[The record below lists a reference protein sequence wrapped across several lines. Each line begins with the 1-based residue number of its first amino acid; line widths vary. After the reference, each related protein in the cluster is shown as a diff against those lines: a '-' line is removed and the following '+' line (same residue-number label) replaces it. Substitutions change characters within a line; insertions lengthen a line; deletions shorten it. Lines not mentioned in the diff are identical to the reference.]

1 MFYNMQKKSMKKHKK
16 FIFIIPVVL
25 FTVYMCLPYYA
36 RKALIYWFPT
46 INDLSI
52 FEHNTVNAP
61 DSCWEWKISENYNRI
76 RLPEADSI
84 YLDEMKTVSF
94 LVIKNDSII
103 YESYRGGWNDSI
115 TSNLFSATKSIVGLL
130 VGIAIDE
137 GKIRSV
143 DDKVVEYIPEYNKGK
158 QKDITIR
165 NLLTMSAGMDWDE
178 AYASLFSVT
187 THGYYGNDLYNLI
200 MNLDIVDTPG
210 VQYSYRSG
218 ETQLL
223 SFVLEAATGTTISKY
238 AEEKL
243 WQPMMAGQDAYWLL
257 DRKNGDE
264 KSFCCFHTTARDAAR
279 FGRLLLN
286 KGNWNGRQLVSED
299 YITEA
304 ITPASYLKDQWGKEP
319 LSYYGFQTWIMKH
332 NGENCPYFRGMLGQY
347 IIAIPSKNA
356 IVVRL
361 GHKRSKEYVKELT
374 TDIIRYM
381 EIADRILN
389 N

>member
-1 MFYNMQKKSMKKHKK
+1 MKKHKK

-94 LVIKNDSII
+94 LVIKNDSIV

-286 KGNWNGRQLVSED
+286 KGNWNGRQLVSKD

>member
-1 MFYNMQKKSMKKHKK
+1 MKTGKK
-16 FIFIIPVVL
+16 ILIAIPVVIIIAYL
-25 FTVYMCLPYYA
+25 CLPFYA
-36 RKALIYWFPT
+36 KKALIHWFPT
-46 INDLSI
+46 IDDLDI
-52 FEHNTVNAP
+52 FEHATVHAP
-61 DSCWEWKISENYNRI
+61 DSCREWAVSDKYNSF
-76 RLPEADSI
+76 RLSKEDSAYI
-84 YLDEMKTVSF
+84 DDMKTASF
-94 LVIKNDSII
+94 LVIRNDSIL
-103 YESYRGGWNDSI
+103 YETYRGGWNDTL

-137 GKIRSV
+137 GKIGSV
-143 DDKVVEYIPEYNKGK
+143 DDKVVKYIPEYNRGK

-200 MNLDIVDTPG
+200 MSLDIVDTPG

-223 SFVLEAATGTTISKY
+223 SFVVEAATGETISRY
-238 AEEKL
+238 AEKRL
-243 WQPMMAGQDAYWLL
+243 WQPMMAGQDAFWLL
-257 DRKNGDE
+257 DKKGGDE

-279 FGRLLLN
+279 FGRLMLN
-286 KGNWNGRQLVSED
+286 KGNWNGRQLVSKE
-299 YITEA
+299 YIEESM
-304 ITPASYLKDQWGKEP
+304 TPASYLKDQWGKDP
-319 LSYYGFQTWIMKH
+319 LSYYGYQTWIMDYK
-332 NGENCPYFRGMLGQY
+332 GEKCPYFRGMLGQY

-381 EIADRILN
+381 ETAEKILQQ
-389 N
+389 

>member
-1 MFYNMQKKSMKKHKK
+1 MKTGKK
-16 FIFIIPVVL
+16 ILIAIPVVIIIAYL
-25 FTVYMCLPYYA
+25 CLPFYA
-36 RKALIYWFPT
+36 KKALIHWFPT
-46 INDLSI
+46 IDDLDI
-52 FEHNTVNAP
+52 FEHATVHAP
-61 DSCWEWKISENYNRI
+61 DSCREWAVSDKYNSF
-76 RLPEADSI
+76 RLSKEDSAYI
-84 YLDEMKTVSF
+84 DDMKTVSF
-94 LVIKNDSII
+94 LVIRNDSIL
-103 YESYRGGWNDSI
+103 YETYRGEWNDTL

-137 GKIRSV
+137 GKIGSV
-143 DDKVVEYIPEYNKGK
+143 DDKVVKYIPEYNRGK

-200 MNLDIVDTPG
+200 MSLDIVDTPG

-223 SFVLEAATGTTISKY
+223 SFVVEAATGETISRY
-238 AEEKL
+238 AEKRL
-243 WQPMMAGQDAYWLL
+243 WQPMMAGQDAFWLL
-257 DRKNGDE
+257 DKKGGDE

-279 FGRLLLN
+279 FGRLMLN
-286 KGNWNGRQLVSED
+286 KGNWNGRQLVSKE
-299 YITEA
+299 YIEESM
-304 ITPASYLKDQWGKEP
+304 TPASYLKDQWGKDP
-319 LSYYGFQTWIMKH
+319 LSYYGYQTWIMDYK
-332 NGENCPYFRGMLGQY
+332 GEKCPYFRGMLGQY

-381 EIADRILN
+381 ETAEKILQQ
-389 N
+389 

>member
-1 MFYNMQKKSMKKHKK
+1 MKTGKK
-16 FIFIIPVVL
+16 ILIAIPVVIIIAYL
-25 FTVYMCLPYYA
+25 CLPFYA
-36 RKALIYWFPT
+36 KKALIHWFPT
-46 INDLSI
+46 IDDLDI
-52 FEHNTVNAP
+52 FEHATVHAP
-61 DSCWEWKISENYNRI
+61 DSCREWAVSDKYNSF
-76 RLPEADSI
+76 RLSKEDSAYI
-84 YLDEMKTVSF
+84 DDMKTASF
-94 LVIKNDSII
+94 LVIRNDSIL
-103 YESYRGGWNDSI
+103 YETYRGGWNDTL

-137 GKIRSV
+137 GKIGSV
-143 DDKVVEYIPEYNKGK
+143 DDKVVKYIPEYNRGK

-200 MNLDIVDTPG
+200 MSLDIVDTPG

-223 SFVLEAATGTTISKY
+223 SFVVEAATGETISRY
-238 AEEKL
+238 AEKRL
-243 WQPMMAGQDAYWLL
+243 WQPMMAGQDAFWLL
-257 DRKNGDE
+257 DKKGGDE

-279 FGRLLLN
+279 FGRLMLN
-286 KGNWNGRQLVSED
+286 KGNWNGRQLVSKE
-299 YITEA
+299 YIEESM
-304 ITPASYLKDQWGKEP
+304 TPASYLKDQWGKDP
-319 LSYYGFQTWIMKH
+319 LSYYGYQTWIMDYK
-332 NGENCPYFRGMLGQY
+332 GEKCPYFRGILGQY

-381 EIADRILN
+381 EIAEKILQQ
-389 N
+389 

>member
-1 MFYNMQKKSMKKHKK
+1 MKTGKK
-16 FIFIIPVVL
+16 ILIAIPVVIIIAYL
-25 FTVYMCLPYYA
+25 CLPFYA
-36 RKALIYWFPT
+36 KKALIHWFPT
-46 INDLSI
+46 IDDLGI
-52 FEHNTVNAP
+52 FEHSTVHAP
-61 DSCWEWKISENYNRI
+61 DSCWEWAVSDKYNSF
-76 RLPEADSI
+76 RLSKEDSAYI
-84 YLDEMKTVSF
+84 DDMKTASF
-94 LVIKNDSII
+94 LAIRNDSIL
-103 YESYRGGWNDSI
+103 YETYRGGWNDTL

-137 GKIRSV
+137 GKIGSV
-143 DDKVVEYIPEYNKGK
+143 DDKVVKYIPEYNREK

-200 MNLDIVDTPG
+200 MSLDIVDTPG

-223 SFVLEAATGTTISKY
+223 SFAVEAATGETISRY
-238 AEEKL
+238 AEKKL
-243 WQPMMAGQDAYWLL
+243 WQPMMAGQDAFWLL
-257 DRKNGDE
+257 DKKDGDE

-279 FGRLLLN
+279 FGRLMLN
-286 KGNWNGRQLVSED
+286 KGNWNGRQLVSKE
-299 YITEA
+299 YIEEA
-304 ITPASYLKDQWGKEP
+304 MTPASYLKDQWGKDP
-319 LSYYGFQTWIMKH
+319 LSYYGFQTWIMDYK
-332 NGENCPYFRGMLGQY
+332 GEKCPYFRGMLGQY

-381 EIADRILN
+381 EIAEKILQQ
-389 N
+389 

>member
-1 MFYNMQKKSMKKHKK
+1 MKKHKK

-94 LVIKNDSII
+94 LVIKNDSIV

>member
-1 MFYNMQKKSMKKHKK
+1 MKTEKK
-16 FIFIIPVVL
+16 ILIAIPVAIIIAYL
-25 FTVYMCLPYYA
+25 CLPFYA
-36 RKALIYWFPT
+36 KKALIHWFPT
-46 INDLSI
+46 IDDLGI
-52 FEHNTVNAP
+52 FEHATVHAP
-61 DSCWEWKISENYNRI
+61 DSCWEWTVSDKYNSF
-76 RLPEADSI
+76 RLSKEDSAYI
-84 YLDEMKTVSF
+84 DDMKTASF
-94 LVIKNDSII
+94 LIIRNDSIL
-103 YESYRGGWNDSI
+103 YETYRGGWNDTL

-137 GKIRSV
+137 GKIGSV
-143 DDKVVEYIPEYNKGK
+143 DDKVVKYIPEYNSGR

-200 MNLDIVDTPG
+200 ISLDIVDTPG

-223 SFVLEAATGTTISKY
+223 SFVVEAATGETISRY
-238 AEEKL
+238 AEKRL
-243 WQPMMAGQDAYWLL
+243 WQPMMAGQDAFWLL
-257 DRKNGDE
+257 DKKDGDE

-279 FGRLLLN
+279 FGRLMLN
-286 KGNWNGRQLVSED
+286 KGNWNGRQLVSKE
-299 YITEA
+299 YIEEA
-304 ITPASYLKDQWGKEP
+304 MTPASYLKDQWGKDP
-319 LSYYGFQTWIMKH
+319 LSYYGFQTWIMDYK
-332 NGENCPYFRGMLGQY
+332 GEKCPYFRGMLGQY

-381 EIADRILN
+381 EIAEKILQQ
-389 N
+389 

>member
-1 MFYNMQKKSMKKHKK
+1 MKTGKKVL
-16 FIFIIPVVL
+16 IAIPVAIIISYL
-25 FTVYMCLPYYA
+25 CLPFYA
-36 RKALIYWFPT
+36 KKALIHWFPT
-46 INDLSI
+46 IDDLGI
-52 FEHNTVNAP
+52 FEHATVHAP
-61 DSCWEWKISENYNRI
+61 DSCWEWAVSDKYNFF
-76 RLPEADSI
+76 RLSKEDSAYI
-84 YLDEMKTVSF
+84 DDMKTVSF
-94 LVIKNDSII
+94 LVIRNDSIL
-103 YESYRGGWNDSI
+103 YETYRGGWNDTL

-137 GKIRSV
+137 GKIGSV
-143 DDKVVEYIPEYNKGK
+143 DDKVVKYIPEYNRGK

-200 MNLDIVDTPG
+200 MSLDIVDTPG

-223 SFVLEAATGTTISKY
+223 SFAVEAATGETISRY
-238 AEEKL
+238 AEKTL
-243 WQPMMAGQDAYWLL
+243 WQPMMAGQDAFWLL
-257 DRKNGDE
+257 DKKDGDE
-264 KSFCCFHTTARDAAR
+264 KSLCCSHTTARDAAR
-279 FGRLLLN
+279 FGRLMLN
-286 KGNWNGRQLVSED
+286 KGNWNGRQLVSKE
-299 YITEA
+299 YIEEA
-304 ITPASYLKDQWGKEP
+304 MTPASYLKDQWGKDP
-319 LSYYGFQTWIMKH
+319 LSYYGFQTWIMDYK
-332 NGENCPYFRGMLGQY
+332 GEKCPYFRGMLGQY

-381 EIADRILN
+381 EIAEKILQQ
-389 N
+389 